1 MKDTSVSSYLHTKR
15 TPATKS
21 TILTHL
27 TVFFRWQYPEF
38 PDTDIDTLSRRFIAS
53 HPSNLQDII
62 EKFIIMMRDKEHWS
76 PNTIA
81 NRTGA
86 INKYLKWNKM
96 GLDRDEMDELRDV
109 KPRTVT
115 IQQDRPLT
123 REMIGD
129 ILTHCDPMM
138 KAFVLLQSSSGMRMN
153 EVHNL
158 HYTDMRYEK
167 VRRFYIPRDRMK
179 QGRGHWYRISKESY
193 AALLE
198 WNKIRDARI
207 QRSIKRT
214 MVSLSREK
222 KVDDDLIFPFD
233 KMTIYTKWRE
243 AASAAGYDDRD
254 IETGK
259 PTVTMHGLRKWF
271 ITKGKSISTMS
282 GDSIEALVGHETG
295 LSPAYRRYTEEEL
308 DEIYLKLE
316 PYLNIQA
323 PKEYAE
329 LQGQTARELDKMKG
343 LVANASLTIDE
354 LKQKQED
361 YDFALAFA
369 MREITELK
377 SKKKN
382 MDKD

>member
-1 MKDTSVSSYLHTKR
+1 MKDTSVSSYLQTKR

-27 TVFFRWQYPEF
+27 TIFFRWYYPEYSS
-38 PDTDIDTLSRRFIAS
+38 TNIDTLSRRFISSRPA
-53 HPSNLQDII
+53 NLQDII
-62 EKFIIMMRDKEHWS
+62 EKFVIYMRDVEKWS

-86 INKYLKWNKM
+86 VNKYLKWNKM
-96 GLDRDEMDELRDV
+96 GLDRDEMDSLRDV

-123 REMIGD
+123 REMIGN

-158 HYTDMRYEK
+158 HYSDLRAEK
-167 VRRFYIPRDRMK
+167 VRRFYIPRERMK
-179 QGRGHWYRISKESY
+179 QGRGHWYRISKEAY
-193 AALLE
+193 ASLLE

-214 MVSLSREK
+214 QVSLSREK

-243 AASAAGYDDRD
+243 AASAAGYNDRD

-271 ITKGKSISTMS
+271 LTKGKSISTMS

-329 LQGQTARELDKMKG
+329 LQGQTARELDKMRG
-343 LVANASLTIDE
+343 VVANQSMTIEE
-354 LKQKQED
+354 LRQKQED
-361 YDFALAFA
+361 NEVSLAFA
-369 MREITELK
+369 LREIEELK

-382 MDKD
+382 VDKD